1 MADVVDEL
9 LRQRPSA
16 PRQSADII
24 DELIGPRTG
33 RLLKREPEALVRSAA
48 GAASPLTALQA
59 GVPTQQQAAIEVFAR
74 ARGIPK
80 ERYIVRQGEIFYQGD
95 DGKFYAEVPGLMQAP
110 LTSAAFVAPDIA
122 EAIPSVATGVAT
134 APMMLAGPGGAA
146 ASMGLTGLAGASSSA
161 ARQGVAGL
169 LSSQEFSPMQAA
181 GSGLMEAATQAVPFG
196 MTRLAQRSVARD
208 ISRLDPQQVADLQRL
223 AEQQGIQLTPAELT
237 GLPSLRAQQKMLGNI
252 PGAQDVLG
260 QFYGKRYEQQIQP
273 AVDSF
278 LSSIS
283 RLDDPMTAG
292 YRGQTALK
300 DRLEQ
305 LRQQREQ
312 AAEPI
317 YKQAFQNAPA
327 IDIEPIA
334 KQIDS
339 MLQIAKGEEA
349 RELASI
355 RKMLNRE
362 KTGLDAQG
370 NQITQTVLEDRPT
383 ALQRVKFDLDRRL
396 NDPAVMSMDTTI
408 RRELSGVQNQLVNTM
423 ETAIPEYKIANQ
435 EFARL
440 SEPIN
445 RFMERRPGL
454 SLINMSQDNLDQ
466 FAERVFGSAS
476 NPASP
481 QSIRY
486 TKQQIEQSGPNGD
499 VIWNEVTRAYL
510 ERVWQKSMKPSAAAT
525 EQKVDAGLSFSNVLL
540 GDEKRRKALQAA
552 LSPQQYVALTD
563 LTKVLEAAGRVKK
576 LGSDTAFNNLVL
588 EDMKETAPG
597 LIVKALTPVKS
608 LQDYFKRQSFEK
620 NADVLADIIT
630 SPDGMKKLRQLRQ
643 VNPQQPK
650 FWSLLAQSLASAGA
664 YGVQEVL
671 E

>member
-9 LRQRPSA
+9 LSRKPATVKPSV
-16 PRQSADII
+16 DVI

-59 GVPTQQQAAIEVFAR
+59 GVPTQQEAAIEVFAR

-80 ERYIVRQGEIFYQGD
+80 ERYMVYQGDIFYQGD
-95 DGKFYAEVPGLMQAP
+95 DGKFYAEVPGVMKAP

-122 EAIPSVATGVAT
+122 EALPSVATGVAT
-134 APMMLAGPGGAA
+134 APMMLTGPGGAA
-146 ASMGLTGLAGASSSA
+146 ASMGLTGLVGGASSA

-169 LSSQEFSPMQAA
+169 LSSQEFSPAQAA
-181 GSGLMEAATQAVPFG
+181 GAGLMEFATQGVPYG
-196 MTRLAQRSVARD
+196 AARIAQRSIARD
-208 ISRLDPQQVADLQRL
+208 IAKLDPQQVADLQRL
-223 AEQQGIQLTPAELT
+223 AQQQGIQLTPAELT

-273 AVDSF
+273 AVDNF

-312 AAEPI
+312 AAKPLYE
-317 YKQAFQNAPA
+317 QAFQNAPA

-334 KQIDS
+334 KRIDS

-355 RKMLNRE
+355 RKMLTRE
-362 KTGLDAQG
+362 KTGLDANG
-370 NQITQTVLEDRPT
+370 NQITITTLEDRPS

-396 NDPAVMSMDTTI
+396 NDPAVTAMDATI
-408 RRELSGVQNQLVNTM
+408 RSELTGVQNQLVNTM
-423 ETAIPEYKIANQ
+423 ESAIPEYKLANQ

-510 ERVWQKSMKPSAAAT
+510 ERVWQKSMKPVATAT
-525 EQKVDAGLSFSNVLL
+525 EKKVDAGLSFSNILM
-540 GDEKRRKALQAA
+540 GDEKQRKALQAA

-588 EDMKETAPG
+588 EDMKETTPG
-597 LIVKALTPVKS
+597 LLVKALTPVKS
-608 LQDYFKRQSFEK
+608 LQDYFKREAFEK

-630 SPDGMKKLRQLRQ
+630 SPDGMRNLRQLRQ

-664 YGVQEVL
+664 YGIQEVL